1 MARENHPVLFE
12 RVGPVA
18 RLTLNRPDK
27 YNSLNAGLAYSLQA
41 ALDRC
46 VEEPGL
52 RAVYLTGAGKAFC
65 AGQDLQEVAGQDAPS
80 FETILG
86 KQLNPIVQK
95 IRALELPVVCGVN
108 GVAAGAGANIAL
120 ACDLT
125 VAAASATFIQ
135 AFSKIGLV
143 PDTGGSYLLP
153 RLVGLQRAAAL
164 TMLGDKLSATEAAAM
179 GLIYLAVP
187 DTDLEAEAFGLAER
201 LAAMPTRALALTKR
215 ALQASFHHDF
225 DRQLALE
232 QELQVAAGSTY
243 DYQEGVA
250 AFVEKRKA
258 RFKGE

>member
-1 MARENHPVLFE
+1 MARENHPVLYE

-18 RLTLNRPDK
+18 RITLNRPDK
-27 YNSLNAGLAYSLQA
+27 YNSLNAALAFSLQA

-46 VEEPGL
+46 IEEPDL

-65 AGQDLQEVAGQDAPS
+65 AGQDLQEVVAADAPS

-95 IRALELPVVCGVN
+95 IRTLELPVVCGVN

-125 VAAASATFIQ
+125 VASASVSFIQ

-143 PDTGGSYLLP
+143 PDTGGSYFLP
-153 RLVGLQRAAAL
+153 RLVGPQRAAAL
-164 TMLGDKLSATEAAAM
+164 TMLGERLSAADAAAM
-179 GLIYLAVP
+179 GLIYRVVP
-187 DTDLEAEAFGLAER
+187 DADFDREAYALAER
-201 LAAMPTRALALTKR
+201 LAAMPTQALALTKR
-215 ALQASFHHDF
+215 ALQAAFHNDF

-232 QELQVAAGSTY
+232 PDLQVAAGSTY
-243 DYQEGVA
+243 DYREGVA
-250 AFVEKRKA
+250 AFVEKRQP
-258 RFKGE
+258 RFKGK